1 MKRIGYFF
9 SVVGISCAL
18 ITSYA
23 IKTTSAGEGCCG
35 GKEASASERAEN
47 KCVVCGKVVEKNKG
61 ISVECEGKT
70 VTLCCKDCEATFKKG
85 CKEGNEKCCEKT
97 EHHHH

>member
-9 SVVGISCAL
+9 SVMGITCVL

-23 IKTTSAGEGCCG
+23 IKTTFAGEGCCG
-35 GKEASASERAEN
+35 GKEASASERAET
-47 KCVVCGKVVEKNKG
+47 KCVVCGKVVEKDEG

-70 VTLCCKDCEATFKKG
+70 VTLCCKSCEATFKKSS
-85 CKEGNEKCCEKT
+85 KEGNEKCCEKT